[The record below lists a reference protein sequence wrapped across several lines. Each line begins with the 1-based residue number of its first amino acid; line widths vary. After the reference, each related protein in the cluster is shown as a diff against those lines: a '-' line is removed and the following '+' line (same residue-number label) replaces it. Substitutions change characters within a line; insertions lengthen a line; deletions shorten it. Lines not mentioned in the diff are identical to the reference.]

1 MKVSI
6 PQTQEQG
13 VDVFIP
19 GNGNSNSRSSLWWTK
34 CSIYKL
40 RSGVRLPGLIFFYVL
55 LEIWTRGSFRIFTLC
70 CLKVQNA
77 WCRFITFY
85 QHIYRF
91 KDAKKNFDWLK
102 KETNRINEVQYLPSH
117 FQNLFF
123 QNVRSSILLVT
134 FWDPLVCGI
143 LNWMDK
149 SSIFLV
155 LTFLLIIAEAR
166 AFKMSTEHRG
176 EFSINFNIN
185 WIEIQYLGTCWMPRR
200 GISLYWNIQYSRAC
214 SKQSLSTTLFDD
226 SYLIVNV
233 CPVSASYIMMMIWW

>member
-1 MKVSI
+1 MGTAI
-6 PQTQEQG
+6 PVLPCDERNA
-13 VDVFIP
+13 VD
-19 GNGNSNSRSSLWWTK
+19 
-34 CSIYKL
+34 IYKL

-55 LEIWTRGSFRIFTLC
+55 LEIWTRGLFRIFTLC

-117 FQNLFF
+117 SQNLVS

-149 SSIFLV
+149 SSIFMV
-155 LTFLLIIAEAR
+155 LTFTSHHCGSKSFQNVDRAQRRVFNKFQYKLDWNSIPWYLLDATKGNKSLLEYSILASLLQAIA
-166 AFKMSTEHRG
+166 
-176 EFSINFNIN
+176 FNH
-185 WIEIQYLGTCWMPRR
+185 
-200 GISLYWNIQYSRAC
+200 
-214 SKQSLSTTLFDD
+214 F
-226 SYLIVNV
+226 
-233 CPVSASYIMMMIWW
+233 IWWFISNCKSLVAYLLEMV

>member
-1 MKVSI
+1 MFLFLGMGTAI
-6 PQTQEQG
+6 PVLPCDERNA
-13 VDVFIP
+13 VD
-19 GNGNSNSRSSLWWTK
+19 
-34 CSIYKL
+34 IYKL

-55 LEIWTRGSFRIFTLC
+55 LEIWTRGLFRIFTLC

-117 FQNLFF
+117 SQNLVS
-123 QNVRSSILLVT
+123 QNARSSILLVT

-149 SSIFLV
+149 SSIFMV

-226 SYLIVNV
+226 SDLIVKVWSHICWKWYN
-233 CPVSASYIMMMIWW
+233 CQK